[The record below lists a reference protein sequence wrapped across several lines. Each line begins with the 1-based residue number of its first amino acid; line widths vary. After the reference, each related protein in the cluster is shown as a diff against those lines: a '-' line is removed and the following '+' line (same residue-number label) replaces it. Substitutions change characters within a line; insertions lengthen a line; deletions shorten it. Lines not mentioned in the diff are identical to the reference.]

1 LTLRDRI
8 KYKSSK
14 LNYETARKQLASLDI
29 ENEQSR
35 NSINNLKINQTK
47 SDYSVKKLLQAIV

>member
-1 LTLRDRI
+1 M
-8 KYKSSK
+8 K
-14 LNYETARKQLASLDI
+14 LLESNWQASDI

-35 NSINNLKINQTK
+35 HSINLKINQTK